1 MLLYMKVL
9 VTQSCLTLCNSMD
22 CTTPPHPRLPGS
34 SVHGILQARILE
46 WVAIPFSR
54 GSSWPRDQTHISWV
68 SYIVRQ
74 VPLPLAPPGK
84 LIILREG
91 PSQTSP
97 SHRDASPTCNPEAL
111 SYQSPS
117 SLPKNLTNVLILLL
131 SLLAF
136 PVLLISAIA

>member
-1 MLLYMKVL
+1 MHAKSL
-9 VTQSCLTLCNSMD
+9 QSCPTLCDLMD
-22 CTTPPHPRLPGS
+22 RSPPAS
-34 SVHGILQARILE
+34 SVHGILRARILAE

-74 VPLPLAPPGK
+74 VPIPLAPPGK